1 MSSRQER
8 TLAAVFEEPTRA
20 NILWRD
26 VISML
31 AHFGATMEE
40 REGSR
45 VVVQMSGIAIVL
57 HRPHPH
63 KEIASYVVRDLRKYL
78 TKMGV
83 TP

>member
-1 MSSRQER
+1 
-8 TLAAVFEEPTRA
+8 
-20 NILWRD
+20 
-26 VISML
+26 
-31 AHFGATMEE
+31 
-40 REGSR
+40 
-45 VVVQMSGIAIVL
+45 MSGIAIVL